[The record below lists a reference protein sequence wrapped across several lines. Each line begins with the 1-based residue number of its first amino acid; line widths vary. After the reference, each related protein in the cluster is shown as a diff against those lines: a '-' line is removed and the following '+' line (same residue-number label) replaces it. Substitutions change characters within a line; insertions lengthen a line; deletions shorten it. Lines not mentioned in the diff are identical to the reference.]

1 MDTFGEQLVKKKTT
15 GSDIAK
21 MACLIIGGLVLASA
35 CMMFSFLT
43 GFMVLTM
50 ISVGIIFG
58 MVWILTG
65 MGCEYEYIVTNEDLD
80 IDKISGKRKRKRLI
94 TLKLGQASAFG
105 VYDGSQ
111 GEGVQATVIASDGT
125 GINAYYLIA
134 QHKTHGTTMLI
145 FSPDERTIG
154 MVMSSLP
161 HKVRAAAKLHIKLD
175 TADAID
181 NGAAE

>member
-1 MDTFGEQLVKKKTT
+1 MDTFGEQLVKRKTN
-15 GSDIAK
+15 GQDIAK
-21 MACLIIGGLVLASA
+21 TAAIIIGGLVLGLGSLV
-35 CMMFSFLT
+35 FSFLT

-50 ISVGIIFG
+50 VGVGAIFG
-58 MVWILTG
+58 MVWLLMG

-80 IDKISGKRKRKRLI
+80 IDKITGKRKRKRLI
-94 TLKLGQASAFG
+94 TLKLGQASEFG

-111 GEGVQATVIASDGT
+111 GEGAQATVIASDGT

-154 MVMSSLP
+154 MIMNSLP
-161 HKVRAAAKLHIKLD
+161 HKVKASAKLHIKLD
-175 TADAID
+175 DNSAADNTA
-181 NGAAE
+181 E

>member
-1 MDTFGEQLVKKKTT
+1 MDTFGEQLIKKKMT

-21 MACLIIGGLVLASA
+21 IGCLAVGGLVLASA
-35 CMMFSFLT
+35 CMVLSFT
-43 GFMVLTM
+43 SGFMVLTLVAVGVLFGLVWL
-50 ISVGIIFG
+50 IS
-58 MVWILTG
+58 G

-94 TLKLGQASAFG
+94 TLKLNCAEAFG

-134 QHKTHGTTMLI
+134 QHKTHGATMLI
-145 FSPDERTIG
+145 FSPDERTIS
-154 MVMSSLP
+154 MILNNLP
-161 HKVRAAAKLHIKLD
+161 HKVKAEAKLHIRLD
-175 TADAID
+175 NSGSSDRV
-181 NGAAE
+181 AE